1 MRLRDSSLPSVRR
14 MKQCSGTHHLFSNIL
29 TYMNIKMIPLRKF
42 QFNFVILSEF
52 DGIVLSVFLG
62 GFHIGFVIR
71 CYTSGI

>member
-1 MRLRDSSLPSVRR
+1 
-14 MKQCSGTHHLFSNIL
+14 
-29 TYMNIKMIPLRKF
+29 MIPLRKF

-71 CYTSGI
+71 CYTSGIWFYFKQQLTTHKRLQINLFEFLSPD